1 MTEYR
6 MKTGKIGEKVVKTA
20 KKVEDAFVDTFLEED
35 ENNPS
40 GYSMKTGKMAER
52 ATSAYKKIED
62 TIVGGYKKIEDTVV
76 GGYKKIEDTV
86 VGGYKKIENAFVDT
100 FLEKV
105 EEEEAAGLEEQADGE
120 SHPGAEES
128 TEE

>member
-6 MKTGKIGEKVVKTA
+6 MKTGKLGEKVVKTA

-62 TIVGGYKKIEDTVV
+62 TVV
-76 GGYKKIEDTV
+76 GGYKKIED
-86 VGGYKKIENAFVDT
+86 AFVDT

-105 EEEEAAGLEEQADGE
+105 EEEETAGSEEKADGDSE
-120 SHPGAEES
+120 QCVEEPAE
-128 TEE
+128 

>member
-6 MKTGKIGEKVVKTA
+6 MKTGKIGEKVVKT
-20 KKVEDAFVDTFLEED
+20 T
-35 ENNPS
+35 
-40 GYSMKTGKMAER
+40 
-52 ATSAYKKIED
+52 TSAYKKIED
-62 TIVGGYKKIEDTVV
+62 SVVGGYKKIEDSVV

-105 EEEEAAGLEEQADGE
+105 EDEKAVGPEEQADGE
-120 SHPGAEES
+120 SARCAEES
-128 TEE
+128 AE